1 MSDDVQKLRLKPRA
15 TAGAPVSSALR
26 TEPGP
31 AGGAVEH
38 SNRPSVTE
46 PERVAPPPL
55 QPNLEA
61 GSESANVSPKTP
73 GDFRG
78 ANPPPIATPPPP
90 AVRRAQRAVLVL
102 GSLIIL
108 LFVGAGLLAYRLIVR
123 PPVADYSESVL
134 GAFKNPAPS
143 LFSSQEPAPAEPTI
157 IASERAT
164 APPVGPVPASELAP
178 SPSLHLPGEDAGAA
192 FRSWVDNV
200 KISGVRV
207 GSNPRILVGKVSF
220 NRGDVVDEKLGI
232 VFVGYDQDRRMVRF
246 QDSSGAILER
256 SDRVIVPANA
266 PPSAASRQPGR

>member
-1 MSDDVQKLRLKPRA
+1 MSDNVQKLRLNPR
-15 TAGAPVSSALR
+15 TSAGAPVSSALR

-31 AGGAVEH
+31 TGGAVEP
-38 SNRPSVTE
+38 SNRPGAAE
-46 PERVAPPPL
+46 RERVAPPRL
-55 QPNLEA
+55 QPNLEV

-73 GDFRG
+73 GYFQG

-90 AVRRAQRAVLVL
+90 AVRRAQRAVIIL

-108 LFVGAGLLAYRLIVR
+108 LFVGAGFLAYRLIVR
-123 PPVADYSESVL
+123 PPVADHSESVP

-143 LFSSQEPAPAEPTI
+143 LFSSQEPAPAEPTVN
-157 IASERAT
+157 ASEGTT
-164 APPVGPVPASELAP
+164 APPAGPVPASEPAP
-178 SPSLHLPGEDAGAA
+178 SPSLHLPGEDAGSA

-200 KISGVRV
+200 RISGVRV
-207 GSNPRILVGKVSF
+207 SSNPRILVGKVSF

-232 VFVGYDQDRRMVRF
+232 VFVGYDQERRMVRF